1 MPVPDYALL
10 LDPPAFPAERYAI
23 LADRLAALMGTG
35 NDVLLIQAE
44 AVLALEAA
52 ATSLA
57 RPGLRA
63 LNIVTSPYGAWF
75 GGWLNR
81 GGATVRNLTASPAK
95 PVTLEEVERA
105 LNEGPDFDLLAIV
118 HAESASGILNPL
130 PAIAA
135 LARQRGIVTLV
146 DAVAS
151 IGGHTFEVDR
161 LGIDIAVIGPQ
172 KALAGPAGVS
182 AISISERAWD
192 LFSHGRA
199 LENSMLSLLDQKKL
213 WLDAGRGALPGTP
226 APLEFYALE
235 AALDRI
241 EAEGLTS
248 ANERHERAAAAT
260 RSGIRAL
267 GILTWVEEAHA
278 SALVSTAILPDTLEA
293 GDFLAAAS
301 KKQGADLSYGVGP
314 GAERLIRLNH
324 TGRRAHPEAVKA
336 NIAAFASA
344 LKSLGH
350 AADTDSA
357 LEAAEKTYFDSPAN
371 SVQRP

>member
-1 MPVPDYALL
+1 MPAPDYALL
-10 LDPPAFPAERYAI
+10 LDPPAFPAERYAV
-23 LADRLAALMGTG
+23 LADRLAGLMGTK
-35 NDVLLIQAE
+35 NNVLLIQAE

-75 GGWLNR
+75 GGWLER

-95 PVTLEEVERA
+95 PIALHEVERA
-105 LNEGPDFDLLAIV
+105 LDEGPGFDLLAIV

-130 PAIAA
+130 PAIAT
-135 LARQRGIVTLV
+135 LAKDRGIVTVV

-151 IGGHTFEVDR
+151 IGGHTFEADR

-182 AISISERAWD
+182 AISVSQKAWE
-192 LFSHGRA
+192 LLSHGA
-199 LENSMLSLLDQKKL
+199 APENSMLSLLDQKKL
-213 WLDAGRGALPGTP
+213 WLETGRSALPGTP
-226 APLEFYALE
+226 APLEFFALE

-241 EAEGLTS
+241 EAEGLAST
-248 ANERHERAAAAT
+248 NERHKRAAFAT
-260 RSGIRAL
+260 RAGIRAL
-267 GILTWVEEAHA
+267 GIGAWVEEAHA
-278 SALVSTAILPDTLEA
+278 SALVSTAILPDTVETGA
-293 GDFLAAAS
+293 FLAAAAGQ
-301 KKQGADLSYGVGP
+301 QGADISGGVGP

-324 TGRRAHPEAVKA
+324 TGRRANPDAVKA
-336 NIAAFASA
+336 NIAAVSSA

-350 AADTDSA
+350 ATDSDSA
-357 LEAAEKTYFDSPAN
+357 LEAVERSYSEAPA
-371 SVQRP
+371 RRL

>member
-1 MPVPDYALL
+1 MHAPDYALL
-10 LDPPAFPAERYAI
+10 LDPPAFPAERYAA
-23 LADRLAALMGTG
+23 LADRLAALMSTS

-57 RPGLRA
+57 RPGLKA
-63 LNIVTSPYGAWF
+63 LNIVTSPYGTWF
-75 GGWLNR
+75 GGWLEK
-81 GGATVRNLTASPAK
+81 GGATVRNLTASPAR

-105 LNEGPDFDLLAIV
+105 LDEGPDFDLLAIV

-135 LARQRGIVTLV
+135 LARERSIVTLV

-151 IGGHTFEVDR
+151 IGGHAFDVDR

-172 KALAGPAGVS
+172 KALAGPAGIS
-182 AISISERAWD
+182 AISVSERAWT
-192 LFSHGRA
+192 LLSHDGA
-199 LENSMLSLLDQKKL
+199 PDNSMLSLMDQKKL

-241 EAEGLTS
+241 ESEGLAS
-248 ANERHERAAAAT
+248 ANRRHKTAAAAT
-260 RSGIRAL
+260 RNGLRAL
-267 GILTWVEEAHA
+267 GIPTWVEEAHA

-293 GDFLAAAS
+293 RAFLAAAS
-301 KKQGADLSYGVGP
+301 QKQGADISGGVGP

-324 TGRRAHPEAVKA
+324 TGRRAHRDAVKA
-336 NIAAFASA
+336 NILAFSGA

-350 AADTDSA
+350 AANTDFA
-357 LEAAEKTYFDSPAN
+357 LEAAEKTYLDAPADGA
-371 SVQRP
+371 

>member
-1 MPVPDYALL
+1 MPAPDYALL

-23 LADRLAALMGTG
+23 LADRLAALMGTK

-63 LNIVTSPYGAWF
+63 LNIVTSPYGSWF
-75 GGWLNR
+75 GGWLAR
-81 GGATVRNLTASPAK
+81 GGASVRNLTASPAK
-95 PVTLEEVERA
+95 PVTLEEVEQA
-105 LNEGPDFDLLAIV
+105 LYEAPDFDLLAVV

-135 LARQRGIVTLV
+135 LAHERGIVTLV

-151 IGGHTFEVDR
+151 IGGHPLDVDR

-182 AISISERAWD
+182 AISVSDKAWG
-192 LFSHGRA
+192 LLSHGQA
-199 LENSMLSLLDQKKL
+199 PENSMLSLLDQKRL
-213 WLDAGRGALPGTP
+213 WLDAGRDTLPGTP

-241 EAEGLTS
+241 EAEGLAS
-248 ANERHERAAAAT
+248 VLQRHEMAAAAT
-260 RSGIRAL
+260 RNGINAL
-267 GILTWVEEAHA
+267 GIKNWADEAKA
-278 SALVSTAILPDTLEA
+278 SALVSTAILPDGANARVLLEA
-293 GDFLAAAS
+293 AS
-301 KKQGADLSYGVGP
+301 RKDGADITAGVGP

-324 TGRRAHPEAVKA
+324 TGRRANRQAVEA
-336 NIAAFASA
+336 NIEAFASS
-344 LKSLGH
+344 LKDLGY
-350 AADTDSA
+350 AAEASSA
-357 LEAAEKTYFDSPAN
+357 LEAVDTVYLDAGSTGA
-371 SVQRP
+371 

>member
-1 MPVPDYALL
+1 MHAPDYALL
-10 LDPPAFPAERYAI
+10 LDPPAFPAERYAA
-23 LADRLAALMGTG
+23 LADRLAALMSTT

-57 RPGLRA
+57 RPGLKA
-63 LNIVTSPYGAWF
+63 LNIVTSPYGTWF
-75 GGWLNR
+75 GGWLEK
-81 GGATVRNLTASPAK
+81 GGATVRNLTASPAR

-105 LNEGPDFDLLAIV
+105 LDEGPDFDLLAIV

-135 LARQRGIVTLV
+135 LARERGIVTLV

-151 IGGHTFEVDR
+151 IGGHAFDVDR

-172 KALAGPAGVS
+172 KALAGPAGIS
-182 AISISERAWD
+182 AISVSERAWT
-192 LFSHGRA
+192 LLSHDGA
-199 LENSMLSLLDQKKL
+199 PDNSMLSLMDQKKL
-213 WLDAGRGALPGTP
+213 WLDTGRGALPGTP

-241 EAEGLTS
+241 ESEGLAS
-248 ANERHERAAAAT
+248 ANRRHKTAAAAT
-260 RSGIRAL
+260 RNGLMAL
-267 GILTWVEEAHA
+267 GIPTWVEEAHA

-293 GDFLAAAS
+293 RAFLAAVS
-301 KKQGADLSYGVGP
+301 QKQGADISGGVGP

-324 TGRRAHPEAVKA
+324 TGRRAHRDAVKA
-336 NIAAFASA
+336 NILAFSGA

-350 AADTDSA
+350 AANTDFA
-357 LEAAEKTYFDSPAN
+357 LEAAENTYLDAPADGA
-371 SVQRP
+371 

>member
-81 GGATVRNLTASPAK
+81 GGATVRNLAASPAK

-105 LNEGPDFDLLAIV
+105 LNEGPGFDLLAIV

-151 IGGHTFEVDR
+151 IGGHAFEVDR

-182 AISISERAWD
+182 AISVSEKAWE
-192 LFSHGRA
+192 LLSHGGPP
-199 LENSMLSLLDQKKL
+199 ENSMLSLLDQKKL

-241 EAEGLTS
+241 EAEGLAS

-260 RSGIRAL
+260 RNGIRAL
-267 GILTWVEEAHA
+267 GIPTWVEGAHA
-278 SALVSTAILPDTLEA
+278 SALVTTAILPDTVEA
-293 GDFLAAAS
+293 KAFLAAAS
-301 KKQGADLSYGVGP
+301 QKQGADISAGVGP

-336 NIAAFASA
+336 NIAAFSSA

-350 AADTDSA
+350 ASDTDSA
-357 LEAAEKTYFDSPAN
+357 LEATEKVYSDAPAN
-371 SVQRP
+371 GV

>member
-1 MPVPDYALL
+1 MPAPDYALL
-10 LDPPAFPAERYAI
+10 LDPPAFPAERYAM
-23 LADRLAALMGTG
+23 LADRLAALMGTK

-75 GGWLNR
+75 GGWLER
-81 GGATVRNLTASPAK
+81 GGTTVRNLTASPAK
-95 PVTLEEVERA
+95 PVTLAEVERA
-105 LNEGPDFDLLAIV
+105 LDEGPGFDLLAIV

-135 LARQRGIVTLV
+135 LARARGVVTLV

-151 IGGHTFEVDR
+151 IGGHAFEVDR

-172 KALAGPAGVS
+172 KALAGPAGIS
-182 AISISERAWD
+182 AISVSPKAWE
-192 LFSHGRA
+192 LLSHDKA
-199 LENSMLSLLDQKKL
+199 PTNSMLSLLDQKQL
-213 WLDAGRGALPGTP
+213 WLDAGRGTLPGTP

-241 EAEGLTS
+241 EAEGLPA

-260 RSGIRAL
+260 RHGIRAL
-267 GILTWVEEAHA
+267 GITNWVEDTHA
-278 SALVSTAILPDTLEA
+278 SALVSTAILPDTVEA
-293 GDFLAAAS
+293 GAFLAAIS
-301 KKQGADLSYGVGP
+301 QEHGADISAGVGP

-336 NIAAFASA
+336 NIAAVSSA
-344 LKSLGH
+344 LKNLGH
-350 AADTDSA
+350 ATDTDSA
-357 LEAAEKTYFDSPAN
+357 LEAAAKSYSEVASND
-371 SVQRP
+371 V

>member
-1 MPVPDYALL
+1 MPAPDYALL
-10 LDPPAFPAERYAI
+10 LDPPAFPAERYAA
-23 LADRLAALMGTG
+23 LADRLAALMSTS

-57 RPGLRA
+57 RPGLKA
-63 LNIVTSPYGAWF
+63 LNVVTSPYGTWF
-75 GGWLNR
+75 GGWLEK
-81 GGATVRNLTASPAK
+81 GGATVRNLTASPAR

-105 LNEGPDFDLLAIV
+105 LDEGPDFDLLAIV

-135 LARQRGIVTLV
+135 LARERGIATLV

-151 IGGHTFEVDR
+151 IGGHAFDVDR

-172 KALAGPAGVS
+172 KALAGPAGIS
-182 AISISERAWD
+182 AISVSERAWA
-192 LFSHGRA
+192 LLSHDGA
-199 LENSMLSLLDQKKL
+199 PDNSMLSLMDQKKL

-241 EAEGLTS
+241 ESEGLAS
-248 ANERHERAAAAT
+248 ANRRHKTAAT
-260 RSGIRAL
+260 ATRNGLRAL
-267 GILTWVEEAHA
+267 GIPTWVEEAHA

-293 GDFLAAAS
+293 KAFLAAVS
-301 KKQGADLSYGVGP
+301 QKQGADISGGVGP

-324 TGRRAHPEAVKA
+324 TGRRAHRDAVKA
-336 NIAAFASA
+336 NILAFSGA

-350 AADTDSA
+350 AANTDFA
-357 LEAAEKTYFDSPAN
+357 LEAAEKTYLDAPADG
-371 SVQRP
+371 V

>member
-1 MPVPDYALL
+1 MPAPDYALL
-10 LDPPAFPAERYAI
+10 LDPPAFPAERYAV
-23 LADRLAALMGTG
+23 LADRLAALMGTK

-75 GGWLNR
+75 GGWLER
-81 GGATVRNLTASPAK
+81 GGATVRNLTATPAK
-95 PVTLEEVERA
+95 PIAVHEVERV
-105 LNEGPDFDLLAIV
+105 LNEEQGFDLLSIV

-135 LARQRGIVTLV
+135 LAKDRGIVTLV

-151 IGGHTFEVDR
+151 IGGHAFDVDR
-161 LGIDIAVIGPQ
+161 LDIDIAVIGPQ

-182 AISISERAWD
+182 AVSVSQRAWE
-192 LFSHGRA
+192 LLSHGTA
-199 LENSMLSLLDQKKL
+199 PENSMLSLLDQKKL
-213 WLDAGRGALPGTP
+213 WLDTGRGALPGTP

-241 EAEGLTS
+241 EAEGLAS

-260 RSGIRAL
+260 RNGIAAL
-267 GILTWVEEAHA
+267 GIATWAEEPHA
-278 SALVSTAILPDTLEA
+278 SVLVSSAILPDTVDTGA
-293 GDFLAAAS
+293 FLAAAS
-301 KKQGADLSYGVGP
+301 KEQGADISGGVGP

-324 TGRRAHPEAVKA
+324 TGRRANPDAVKA
-336 NIAAFASA
+336 NIVAVSSA
-344 LKSLGH
+344 LKNLGH
-350 AADTDSA
+350 TADTDSA
-357 LEAAEKTYFDSPAN
+357 LEAAEKSYSDTSTKGL
-371 SVQRP
+371 

>member
-1 MPVPDYALL
+1 MPTPDYALL
-10 LDPPAFPAERYAI
+10 LDPPAFPAERYAV
-23 LADRLAALMGTG
+23 LADRLAALMGTE

-57 RPGLRA
+57 RPGLKA

-75 GGWLNR
+75 GGWLER

-95 PVTLEEVERA
+95 PITLQEVERA
-105 LNEGPDFDLLAIV
+105 LDEGPDFDLLAIV

-135 LARQRGIVTLV
+135 LARERGVVTLV

-151 IGGHTFEVDR
+151 IGGHAFEVDR
-161 LGIDIAVIGPQ
+161 LSVDIAVIGPQ
-172 KALAGPAGVS
+172 KALAGPAGIS
-182 AISISERAWD
+182 AISVSERAWA
-192 LFSHGRA
+192 LLSHGQTP
-199 LENSMLSLLDQKKL
+199 ENSMLSLMDQKKL

-260 RSGIRAL
+260 RNAIRAL
-267 GILTWVEEAHA
+267 GIPTWVEEAHA
-278 SALVSTAILPDTLEA
+278 SALVSTAILPDRVEA
-293 GDFLAAAS
+293 GAFLAAAS
-301 KKQGADLSYGVGP
+301 RQQGADISGGVGP

-324 TGRRAHPEAVKA
+324 TGRRANPHAVKA
-336 NIAAFASA
+336 NIAALSSA

-357 LEAAEKTYFDSPAN
+357 LEAAEKTYSDTAAN
-371 SVQRP
+371 GA

>member
-75 GGWLNR
+75 GGWLAR

-105 LNEGPDFDLLAIV
+105 LNEGPGFDLLAIV

-151 IGGHTFEVDR
+151 IGGHAFEVK
-161 LGIDIAVIGPQ
+161 LLQ
-172 KALAGPAGVS
+172 
-182 AISISERAWD
+182 
-192 LFSHGRA
+192 
-199 LENSMLSLLDQKKL
+199 LLDQRFGQHRLELL
-213 WLDAGRGALPGTP
+213 WLLDGLWITGSTQARARSRGADRVRAGRVGSPG
-226 APLEFYALE
+226 
-235 AALDRI
+235 
-241 EAEGLTS
+241 S
-248 ANERHERAAAAT
+248 
-260 RSGIRAL
+260 RSSCA
-267 GILTWVEEAHA
+267 
-278 SALVSTAILPDTLEA
+278 
-293 GDFLAAAS
+293 
-301 KKQGADLSYGVGP
+301 
-314 GAERLIRLNH
+314 
-324 TGRRAHPEAVKA
+324 RRGSCSCA
-336 NIAAFASA
+336 
-344 LKSLGH
+344 
-350 AADTDSA
+350 
-357 LEAAEKTYFDSPAN
+357 
-371 SVQRP
+371 R

>member
-1 MPVPDYALL
+1 MPAPDYALL
-10 LDPPAFPAERYAI
+10 LDPPAFPAERYAM
-23 LADRLAALMGTG
+23 LADRLAALMGTK

-75 GGWLNR
+75 GGWLER
-81 GGATVRNLTASPAK
+81 GGATARNLTASPAK
-95 PVTLEEVERA
+95 PVTLAEVERA
-105 LNEGPDFDLLAIV
+105 LDDGPGFDLLAIV

-135 LARQRGIVTLV
+135 LAQTRGVVTLV

-151 IGGHTFEVDR
+151 IGGHAFEADR

-172 KALAGPAGVS
+172 KALAGPAGIS
-182 AISISERAWD
+182 AISVSPKAWQ
-192 LFSHGRA
+192 LLSHDKTPT
-199 LENSMLSLLDQKKL
+199 NSMLSLLDQKQL
-213 WLDAGRGALPGTP
+213 WLDVGRGALPGTP

-241 EAEGLTS
+241 EAEGLPA

-260 RSGIRAL
+260 RHGIRAL
-267 GILTWVEEAHA
+267 GIANWVEDAHS
-278 SALVSTAILPDTLEA
+278 SALVSTAVLPDAVEA
-293 GDFLAAAS
+293 GAFHAAVS
-301 KKQGADLSYGVGP
+301 REHGADISAGVGP

-324 TGRRAHPEAVKA
+324 TGRRAHPEAVKS
-336 NIAAFASA
+336 NIAAVANA
-344 LKSLGH
+344 LKTLGH
-350 AADTDSA
+350 STNTDSA
-357 LEAAEKTYFDSPAN
+357 LEAAEQSYSQAPAKE
-371 SVQRP
+371 V

>member
-1 MPVPDYALL
+1 MPAPDYALL
-10 LDPPAFPAERYAI
+10 LDPPAFPADRYAV
-23 LADRLAALMGTG
+23 LADRLAALMGTK

-75 GGWLNR
+75 GGWLER

-95 PVTLEEVERA
+95 PISLQEVERA
-105 LNEGPDFDLLAIV
+105 LDDGTGFNLLAIV

-135 LARQRGIVTLV
+135 LAKDRGIVTVV

-151 IGGHTFEVDR
+151 IGGHAFEADR

-182 AISISERAWD
+182 AISVSPKAWE
-192 LFSHGRA
+192 LLSHGA
-199 LENSMLSLLDQKKL
+199 APENSMLSLLDQKKL
-213 WLDAGRGALPGTP
+213 WLDTGRGALPGTP
-226 APLEFYALE
+226 APLEFFALE

-241 EAEGLTS
+241 EVEGLAS
-248 ANERHERAAAAT
+248 ANQRHKRAAAAA
-260 RSGIRAL
+260 RAGIKAL
-267 GILTWVEEAHA
+267 GITTWVEETHA
-278 SALVSTAILPDTLEA
+278 SALVSTAILPDTVEA
-293 GDFLAAAS
+293 GAFLSAAS
-301 KKQGADLSYGVGP
+301 RQEGADISGGVGP

-324 TGRRAHPEAVKA
+324 TGRRANPDAVKA
-336 NIAAFASA
+336 NIAAVSSA

-350 AADTDSA
+350 ATDADSA
-357 LEAAEKTYFDSPAN
+357 LEAAEKSYSEA
-371 SVQRP
+371 SKGAL